1 MKTIIW
7 YLVVLIQHCK
17 KLQFLKIAFQPA
29 LMIWVE
35 WEDQGGQ
42 LASLSSAS
50 SPVGW
55 PCYAGAWI
63 LPWSVCSHTHCFAVL
78 KVRELLTFPC
88 CISATW
94 KYIQYTGCNLERWK
108 HWIFFC
114 GNWTPDWQEPHF
126 ESCSSGELWVLLSS
140 IQNWT
145 PKKHLMT
152 WWECHIG
159 AVVQVYG
166 TLKKNSQI
174 QFASSEVSRVHCL
187 KQIFVSIN

>member
-1 MKTIIW
+1 MSSFNIVKVT
-7 YLVVLIQHCK
+7 VL
-17 KLQFLKIAFQPA
+17 
-29 LMIWVE
+29 
-35 WEDQGGQ
+35 ED
-42 LASLSSAS
+42 ANSAS
-50 SPVGW
+50 TDDLSKNERTKGSDWLLLVWHHCFVGW

-63 LPWSVCSHTHCFAVL
+63 LPWSVCSHSHCFAVL

-114 GNWTPDWQEPHF
+114 GSGTPDWQEPHLNP
-126 ESCSSGELWVLLSS
+126 CSSGELWVSLSF

-152 WWECHIG
+152 WWGCHM
-159 AVVQVYG
+159 
-166 TLKKNSQI
+166 
-174 QFASSEVSRVHCL
+174 
-187 KQIFVSIN
+187 